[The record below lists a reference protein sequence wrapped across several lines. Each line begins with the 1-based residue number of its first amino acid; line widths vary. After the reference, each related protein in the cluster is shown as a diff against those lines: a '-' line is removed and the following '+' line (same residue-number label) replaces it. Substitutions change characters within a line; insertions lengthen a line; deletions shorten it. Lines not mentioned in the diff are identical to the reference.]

1 MSVSPED
8 AARTLRD
15 VERAQ
20 ARSSILYRYQASTP
34 YWIMWGILL
43 IAGYT
48 LEQLFPAQW
57 FVVWGGVDSIGFSV
71 GFSGRLAPR
80 SGRAAFAWGR
90 LAMTA
95 AVFLVCYAIGYR
107 TAGLHPR
114 YANVAFWVA
123 TALGIGASLVIAR
136 IAGRAVGGGGRMWAI
151 FAAVSLFY
159 AGLFALRSPLPE
171 RAADASAPLLL
182 ATVFMLW
189 GIYAGA
195 RYVVAGLVIAA
206 LTLVVY
212 FTIHEH
218 FALWIAAVLCGSL
231 VLAGLWMRRV

>member
-8 AARTLRD
+8 AAKTLRD

-20 ARSSILYRYQASTP
+20 ARSSILYRYQMSTP

-48 LEQLFPAQW
+48 LEQLFPMQW
-57 FVVWGGVDSIGFSV
+57 FVVWGVVDSIGFSI
-71 GFSGRLAPR
+71 GLSGYFSPR
-80 SGRAAFAWGR
+80 SGRAEIAWR
-90 LAMTA
+90 PLTLTA
-95 AVFLVCYAIGYR
+95 VVFLVCYAIGYR
-107 TAGLHPR
+107 AAGLYPR
-114 YANVAFWVA
+114 YANVVFWGT

-136 IAGRAVGGGGRMWAI
+136 IAGRAVPGGWRMWAI
-151 FAAVSLFY
+151 FAAVWLSY
-159 AGLFALRSPLPE
+159 TGLFARLSPLPE
-171 RAADASAPLLL
+171 RAAEASAPLIL
-182 ATVFMLW
+182 ATVFVLW
-189 GIYAGA
+189 GINAGA
-195 RYVVAGLVIAA
+195 RYVVVGLVIAA
-206 LTLVVY
+206 LTLAVY